1 MLLTRSPL
9 IQPNKSQVFSVRLA
23 CVKHAASVR
32 PEPGSNSP
40 NKNKNVKAQKNQPN
54 KTAWPAIPTK
64 NTQKQK
70 TGINKTNKHTIEFT
84 NNTHTIKHTRR
95 PACFRKA
102 FCAMFPRS
110 QLFALFAA
118 VRRNKENN
126 THFQADRQIMTPTR
140 PSPSLSAE
148 FRHFLHVRALQT
160 AQNRPISC
168 CSTQNIKQNVPYAA
182 KILAPISPQPAPIP
196 EPSHFLPK
204 TLPTVDLAAILPLSE
219 RPRRIRQC

>member
-1 MLLTRSPL
+1 
-9 IQPNKSQVFSVRLA
+9 
-23 CVKHAASVR
+23 
-32 PEPGSNSP
+32 
-40 NKNKNVKAQKNQPN
+40 
-54 KTAWPAIPTK
+54 
-64 NTQKQK
+64 
-70 TGINKTNKHTIEFT
+70 
-84 NNTHTIKHTRR
+84 
-95 PACFRKA
+95 
-102 FCAMFPRS
+102 MFPRS

-182 KILAPISPQPAPIP
+182 KILAPISPQPAPVP

-219 RPRRIRQC
+219 RSRRFRQH